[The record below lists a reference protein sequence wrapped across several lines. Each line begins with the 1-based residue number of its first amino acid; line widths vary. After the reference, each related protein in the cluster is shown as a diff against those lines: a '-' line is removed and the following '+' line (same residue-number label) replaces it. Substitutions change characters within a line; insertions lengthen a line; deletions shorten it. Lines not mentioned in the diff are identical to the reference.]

1 MRLFRLAIL
10 NAIVGLAAGVIVA
23 FFNGPAAAQTSMPA
37 VTGTG
42 PQTMSYVDI
51 WKGKPPAEVSA
62 LWGDILAKN
71 DADPSWAFLKKNGNG
86 HVPATALYVA
96 FPDVLVSILR
106 SATTCEPVGNHE
118 EKTWTKCAARIF
130 YKGKITRSSA
140 CFMEAYFDP
149 MPGETPQNRYSAAS
163 LDAAKNTVTFNGIAQ
178 GKAQKDC
185 AITVRF

>member
-1 MRLFRLAIL
+1 MRLLRLAIL
-10 NAIVGLAAGVIVA
+10 SAIFGIAAGVIVSLVTS
-23 FFNGPAAAQTSMPA
+23 PAAAQSSMPA
-37 VTGTG
+37 TAGAG
-42 PQTMSYVDI
+42 PQTMSYVDL

-71 DADPSWAFLKKNGNG
+71 DADPSWAFLKTNGNG

-96 FPDVLVSILR
+96 FTDVLVSILR

-118 EKTWTKCAARIF
+118 DKTWTKCAARIF

-149 MPGETPQNRYSAAS
+149 MPGETPQNRYSAVS
-163 LDAAKNTVTFNGIAQ
+163 LDAIKNTVTFNGIDK

>member
-1 MRLFRLAIL
+1 MRLLRLAIL
-10 NAIVGLAAGVIVA
+10 TASIGLAVGSIVGLS
-23 FFNGPAAAQTSMPA
+23 NGPAEAQTPIPV
-37 VTGTG
+37 VTGAG
-42 PQTMSYVDI
+42 PQTMNYVDI
-51 WKGKPPAEVSA
+51 WKGKPPAEVTA

-118 EKTWTKCAARIF
+118 DKTWTKCAARIF
-130 YKGKITRSSA
+130 HKGKITRSSA

-163 LDAAKNTVTFNGIAQ
+163 LDLIKSTVIFNGIDK